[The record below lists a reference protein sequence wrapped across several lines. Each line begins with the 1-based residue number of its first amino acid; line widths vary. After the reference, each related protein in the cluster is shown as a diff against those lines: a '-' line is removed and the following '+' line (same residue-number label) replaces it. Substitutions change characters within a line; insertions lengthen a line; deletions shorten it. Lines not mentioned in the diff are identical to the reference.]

1 MNTKLIAA
9 ISLALAMAACASA
22 PQPNVALE
30 NARSAVRAAEADPN
44 VATYAALDMH
54 TARTEL
60 DAAEAAWTSHDESGI
75 AQPAY
80 LATQTAHLA
89 QLRASAKAN
98 DARVAAGKA
107 ERDQIQL
114 NARTKEVGSALSARD
129 QARQKAAD
137 ADAARD
143 QARQQEAD
151 ADAARD
157 QANQQA
163 AAVQAELDALKAK
176 PTDRGL
182 VLTLGDVLF
191 DTGKADLNPGASR
204 NLDQLVQFL
213 TDHQERRVEIDG
225 YTDNVGTDSYN
236 LDLSQRRA
244 DTVRS
249 VLVNRGIDSTRIATR
264 GYGKDF
270 GVASNVDS
278 GGRQLNRRVEIVIG
292 GTDGAPVAARSRS

>member
-9 ISLALAMAACASA
+9 ISFALAMAACASA

-30 NARSAVRAAEADPN
+30 NARSAVRSAEADPN

-54 TARTEL
+54 TARKEL
-60 DAAEAAWTSHDESGI
+60 DAAEAASAARDEKGI
-75 AQPAY
+75 DQPAY
-80 LATQTAHLA
+80 LAAQTAHLA
-89 QLRASAKAN
+89 QLKASAKAN

-114 NARTKEVGSALSARD
+114 SARTKEVGSAL
-129 QARQKAAD
+129 QKAAN
-137 ADAARD
+137 
-143 QARQQEAD
+143 

-163 AAVQAELDALKAK
+163 AAIQAELDALKAK

-204 NLDQLVQFL
+204 NLDQLVVFL
-213 TDHQERRVEIDG
+213 TDHPERRVEIDG
-225 YTDNVGTDSYN
+225 YTDNVGTDTFN
-236 LDLSQRRA
+236 LSLSERRA
-244 DTVRS
+244 DTVRN
-249 VLVNRGIDSTRIATR
+249 VLVNRGIDSSRIVTR

-292 GTDGAPVAARSRS
+292 GVDGAPVAARSRS

>member
-1 MNTKLIAA
+1 MNTKLTAA

-22 PQPNVALE
+22 PQPNLALE
-30 NARSAVRAAEADPN
+30 NARSAVRSAEADPN

-54 TARTEL
+54 TARSEL
-60 DAAEAAWTSHDESGI
+60 DAAEAAAAARDEKGI

-89 QLRASAKAN
+89 QLKASAKAN

-107 ERDQIQL
+107 DRDQIQL
-114 NARTKEVGSALSARD
+114 SARTKEVGSALSARD
-129 QARQKAAD
+129 QAMQKAAD

-143 QARQQEAD
+143 QATQQT
-151 ADAARD
+151 
-157 QANQQA
+157 

-191 DTGKADLNPGASR
+191 DTGKADLNPGAAR

-213 TDHQERRVEIDG
+213 TDHPERRVEIDG
-225 YTDNVGTDSYN
+225 YTDNVGTDSFN

-244 DTVRS
+244 DTVRN
-249 VLVNRGIDSTRIATR
+249 VLVNRGIDSSRIVSR

-292 GTDGAPVAARSRS
+292 GVDGAPVAARSHS

>member
-22 PQPNVALE
+22 PQPNLALE

-60 DAAEAAWTSHDESGI
+60 DAAEAAAASRDEKGI

-89 QLRASAKAN
+89 QLKASAKAN

-107 ERDQIQL
+107 DRDQIQL

-129 QARQKAAD
+129 QAMQKAAD

-143 QARQQEAD
+143 QATQQT
-151 ADAARD
+151 
-157 QANQQA
+157 

-191 DTGKADLNPGASR
+191 DTGKADLNPGAAR

-213 TDHQERRVEIDG
+213 TDHPERRVEIDG
-225 YTDNVGTDSYN
+225 YTDNVGTDSFN

-244 DTVRS
+244 DTVRN
-249 VLVNRGIDSTRIATR
+249 VLVNRGIDSSRIVSR

-292 GTDGAPVAARSRS
+292 GVDGAPVAARSHS

>member
-9 ISLALAMAACASA
+9 ISFALAMAACASA

-30 NARSAVRAAEADPN
+30 NARSAVRSAEADPN

-54 TARTEL
+54 TARKEL
-60 DAAEAAWTSHDESGI
+60 DAAEAAAAAHDEKGI
-75 AQPAY
+75 DQPAY
-80 LATQTAHLA
+80 LAAQTAHLA
-89 QLRASAKAN
+89 QLKASAKAN

-107 ERDQIQL
+107 DRDQIQL
-114 NARTKEVGSALSARD
+114 SARTKEVAT
-129 QARQKAAD
+129 
-137 ADAARD
+137 
-143 QARQQEAD
+143 

-163 AAVQAELDALKAK
+163 AAIQAELDALKAK

-204 NLDQLVQFL
+204 NLDQLVVFL
-213 TDHQERRVEIDG
+213 TDHPERRVEIDG
-225 YTDNVGTDSYN
+225 YTDNVGTDSFN
-236 LDLSQRRA
+236 LSLSERRA
-244 DTVRS
+244 DTVRN
-249 VLVNRGIDSTRIATR
+249 VLVNRGIDSSRIVTR

-292 GTDGAPVAARSRS
+292 GVDGAPVAARSQS

>member
-9 ISLALAMAACASA
+9 ISLALAVAACASA

-44 VATYAALDMH
+44 VATYATLDMH
-54 TARTEL
+54 TARSEL
-60 DAAEAAWTSHDESGI
+60 DAAEAAWSAHDDPGI

-89 QLRASAKAN
+89 QLKASAKAN

-107 ERDQIQL
+107 DRDQIQL

-129 QARQKAAD
+129 QAMQKA
-137 ADAARD
+137 
-143 QARQQEAD
+143 AD

-204 NLDQLVQFL
+204 NLDQLVTFL

-225 YTDNVGTDSYN
+225 YTDNVGTDSFN

-249 VLVNRGIDSTRIATR
+249 VLVNRGIDSARIATR

-292 GTDGAPVAARSRS
+292 GVDGAPVAARSRS

>member
-9 ISLALAMAACASA
+9 ISFALAMAACASA
-22 PQPNVALE
+22 PQTNVALE
-30 NARSAVRAAEADPN
+30 NARSAVRSAEADPN

-54 TARTEL
+54 TARKEL
-60 DAAEAAWTSHDESGI
+60 DAAEAAAAAHDERGI
-75 AQPAY
+75 DQPAY
-80 LATQTAHLA
+80 LAAQTAHLA
-89 QLRASAKAN
+89 QLKASAKAN

-107 ERDQIQL
+107 DRDQIQL
-114 NARTKEVGSALSARD
+114 SARTKEVGSALSARD
-129 QARQKAAD
+129 QAVQKAAD

-143 QARQQEAD
+143 QATQQT
-151 ADAARD
+151 
-157 QANQQA
+157 

-204 NLDQLVQFL
+204 NLDQLVVFL
-213 TDHQERRVEIDG
+213 TDHPERRVEIDG
-225 YTDNVGTDSYN
+225 YTDNVGTDSFN

-292 GTDGAPVAARSRS
+292 GVDGAPVAARSRS

>member
-9 ISLALAMAACASA
+9 ISFALAMAACASA

-30 NARSAVRAAEADPN
+30 NARSAVRSAEADPN

-54 TARTEL
+54 TARKEL
-60 DAAEAAWTSHDESGI
+60 DAAEAASAARDEKGI
-75 AQPAY
+75 DQPAY
-80 LATQTAHLA
+80 LAAQTAHLA
-89 QLRASAKAN
+89 QLKASAKAN

-114 NARTKEVGSALSARD
+114 SARTKEVAT
-129 QARQKAAD
+129 

-143 QARQQEAD
+143 H
-151 ADAARD
+151 
-157 QANQQA
+157 ANQQA
-163 AAVQAELDALKAK
+163 AAIQAELDALKAK

-204 NLDQLVQFL
+204 NLDQLVVFL
-213 TDHQERRVEIDG
+213 TDHPERRVEIDG
-225 YTDNVGTDSYN
+225 YTDNVGTDTFN
-236 LDLSQRRA
+236 LSLSERRA
-244 DTVRS
+244 DTVRN
-249 VLVNRGIDSTRIATR
+249 VLVNRGIDSARIVTR

-292 GTDGAPVAARSRS
+292 GVDGAPVAARSRS

>member
-1 MNTKLIAA
+1 MNTKLISA

-22 PQPNVALE
+22 PQPNLALE
-30 NARSAVRAAEADPN
+30 NARSAVRSAEADPN
-44 VATYAALDMH
+44 VSTYAALDLH
-54 TARTEL
+54 TARGEL
-60 DAAEAAWTSHDESGI
+60 DAAEAAAASHDEKGI

-89 QLRASAKAN
+89 QLKASAKAN

-107 ERDQIQL
+107 DRDQIQL

-129 QARQKAAD
+129 QAVQKAAD

-143 QARQQEAD
+143 QATQQT
-151 ADAARD
+151 
-157 QANQQA
+157 

-191 DTGKADLNPGASR
+191 DTGKADLNPGAAR

-213 TDHQERRVEIDG
+213 TDHPERRVEIDG
-225 YTDNVGTDSYN
+225 YTDNVGTDSFN

-244 DTVRS
+244 DTVRN
-249 VLVNRGIDSTRIATR
+249 VLVNRGIDSARIASR

-292 GTDGAPVAARSRS
+292 GIDGAPVAARSHS